1 MLAPGK
7 SYDFYL
13 HWKRQK
19 PDIYTHTLQK
29 ALKFPSRHRKIQS
42 VFVKEMAFII
52 NLNLKSKGMFT
63 SNGK

>member
-7 SYDFYL
+7 SCDFYL

-19 PDIYTHTLQK
+19 ADTHTHTLQK

-52 NLNLKSKGMFT
+52 NLNLESKGMFT
-63 SNGK
+63 ANGK